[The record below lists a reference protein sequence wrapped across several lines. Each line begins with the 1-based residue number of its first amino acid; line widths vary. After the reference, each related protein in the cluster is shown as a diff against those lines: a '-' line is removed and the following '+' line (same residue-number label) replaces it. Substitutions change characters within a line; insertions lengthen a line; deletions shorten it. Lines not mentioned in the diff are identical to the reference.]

1 MSHASIART
10 PPAEWPTYVQ
20 ILVAA
25 IGLETF
31 LLVGYLVVTG
41 ATVTMPRYVVYPF
54 VWINAV
60 LWAGMR
66 TPVPGGSRRHHAIA
80 AAVAGGYFLVLG
92 NWAGLFVLTGA
103 GHHPVPESVLGLS
116 FGSGSPGW
124 ARVRFITR
132 AFAVS
137 FVPFRVIGYLGLA
150 YLVYAAVLDV
160 TSAVATGALG
170 LLSCLS
176 CSFPIVASAVTG
188 VWGGSVTAMSTVFAH
203 SVDISTLAF
212 LASVGLLYWRPGFPS
227 FRFGRGTA
235 DGGSGDRDAG
245 DDDDTDDESSG

>member
-1 MSHASIART
+1 MSHSTTARL
-10 PPAEWPTYVQ
+10 PPADWSTELQV
-20 ILVAA
+20 LAVAIWA
-25 IGLETF
+25 EMTLLLGYFF
-31 LLVGYLVVTG
+31 LTD
-41 ATVTMPRYVVYPF
+41 ATVTTPRYIVYPF

-66 TPVPGGSRRHHAIA
+66 TTTRRASRRLQAIAVTIA
-80 AAVAGGYFLVLG
+80 AAYFLVLA
-92 NWAGLFVLTGA
+92 NWAGLVVLTGG

-124 ARVRFITR
+124 ARVRFITET
-132 AFAVS
+132 FAVS

-150 YLVYAAVLDV
+150 YLVYAAVLDA
-160 TSAVATGALG
+160 TSAVASGALG

-188 VWGGSVTAMSTVFAH
+188 IWGGSVTAMSTVFAH

-212 LASVGLLYWRPGFPS
+212 LVSVGLLYWRPGFPS
-227 FRFGRGTA
+227 LGLV
-235 DGGSGDRDAG
+235 GGSDG
-245 DDDDTDDESSG
+245 DDHPED

>member
-1 MSHASIART
+1 MSYPTTVRRLST
-10 PPAEWPTYVQ
+10 DWPTDLR
-20 ILVAA
+20 ILAVAVW
-25 IGLETF
+25 LEMALLLGYF
-31 LLVGYLVVTG
+31 LLTD
-41 ATVTMPRYVVYPF
+41 ATVTRPRYVIYPF

-66 TPVPGGSRRHHAIA
+66 TGTRRASRRLRAVAATIAIA
-80 AAVAGGYFLVLG
+80 YFVLLA
-92 NWAGLFVLTGA
+92 NWAGLVVLTGG

-124 ARVRFITR
+124 ARIRFITR
-132 AFAVS
+132 TFAVS

-150 YLVYAAVLDV
+150 YLVYAAVLDA

-212 LASVGLLYWRPGFPS
+212 LVSVGLLYWRPGFPS
-227 FRFGRGTA
+227 LGLV
-235 DGGSGDRDAG
+235 GGSGG
-245 DDDDTDDESSG
+245 DDPDD